1 MFYFKSIA
9 LHNAEKKD
17 IETSL
22 RKFSSKRVTSLDFKS
37 SASYTSSEK
46 YFLGFETDTD
56 FQITRIRTPFERF
69 FPKLIL
75 NFPKDKQFTCY
86 QIRYSFLSAIIF
98 IVLSIA
104 FILNLIYSIID
115 QRLDTDFLSI
125 IFFLCIF
132 LILTGIE
139 YLITR
144 LRIKMV
150 LK

>member
-22 RKFSSKRVTSLDFKS
+22 RKFSSKRITSLDFKS

-86 QIRYSFLSAIIF
+86 LIRYSFLSQGRHIKI
-98 IVLSIA
+98 
-104 FILNLIYSIID
+104 
-115 QRLDTDFLSI
+115 RT
-125 IFFLCIF
+125 
-132 LILTGIE
+132 TGTR
-139 YLITR
+139 ITR
-144 LRIKMV
+144 IRWINFYGSGLTLEYTMS
-150 LK
+150 LPG